1 MPLRLRL
8 ALFGVGVVALTLVI
22 FGGLLYAL
30 VSRSVNTNQDDALRT
45 RARQAA
51 ASASLAP
58 DLAPRPPLAPVDM
71 RTSTDVFVEVFDLRW
86 RLIYTTA
93 ELNGLPPM
101 PSARLLAEAPR
112 VTEGAFDTTDGFRYF
127 VLPFGDGYVVTGQ
140 STRVP
145 QSNLSGIVGFLVIS
159 GVPTLLAALAASWLV
174 AGRALRPLKSVAVAA
189 EDIGR
194 TRDFGGRLPAPA
206 TRGEGAGSAASF
218 HLMLT
223 RPPEAFT

>member
-51 ASASLAP
+51 VSASLAA
-58 DLAPRPPLAPVDM
+58 DLQPRPPLAPADL

-86 RLIYTTA
+86 TLIYTTP

-101 PSARLLAEAPR
+101 PPARMLAEAPR
-112 VTEGAFDTTDGFRYF
+112 VN
-127 VLPFGDGYVVTGQ
+127 Q
-140 STRVP
+140 H
-145 QSNLSGIVGFLVIS
+145 
-159 GVPTLLAALAASWLV
+159 
-174 AGRALRPLKSVAVAA
+174 
-189 EDIGR
+189 
-194 TRDFGGRLPAPA
+194 DF
-206 TRGEGAGSAASF
+206 
-218 HLMLT
+218 HH
-223 RPPEAFT
+223 